1 MSALTLLV
9 LRIGFLLL
17 LWLFVFAVVY
27 ALRSDLFGRR
37 ARTLDPASAPR
48 PSGAAPSRPSGGP
61 TTMIAMTPTPAGA
74 AQGVVMKKHQPLA
87 TPGASPGTAPAATIG
102 VARNLVITSGPKK
115 GTTLELGREP
125 ITIGRA
131 RESVLVLRDDYT
143 STHHARIMVWNDTW
157 MLQDLG
163 STNGTFLAGTR
174 IGTPTIVPLDTP
186 IKVGMT
192 TFELRR

>member
-1 MSALTLLV
+1 MISALTLLV

-17 LWLFVFAVVY
+17 LWLFVFAIVY

-37 ARTLDPASAPR
+37 ARPSEPAAQSPHPAPAGPSA
-48 PSGAAPSRPSGGP
+48 GP
-61 TTMIAMTPTPAGA
+61 TSLLAMSPGAPGPAG
-74 AQGVVMKKHQPLA
+74 GVVMKKQTPLA
-87 TPGASPGTAPAATIG
+87 TPGMPAAQPI
-102 VARNLVITSGPKK
+102 VATTANARLLAITSGPKK
-115 GTTLELGREP
+115 GTTMELGRDP

-131 RESVLVLRDDYT
+131 PESVLVLRDDYT
-143 STHHARIMVWNDTW
+143 STHHARIMLWKDTW

-163 STNGTFLAGTR
+163 STNGTFLAGSRVGAPAR
-174 IGTPTIVPLDTP
+174 ITIDTP